1 MIFDL
6 ICVLTILGL
15 AIKGLKEVFSNKIA
29 LLLSLIIAFIVSST
43 LLPFYMRY
51 IHLPP
56 YLPSNIF
63 SFILTF
69 IFSYVLLALPSLIL
83 SVVFGGVLFI
93 IVYGVILKFLPL
105 NLQLQISRNSI
116 IFSFI
121 KPIVEFIYKLVNYI
135 F

>member
-6 ICVLTILGL
+6 ICVLTIVGL

-29 LLLSLIIAFIVSST
+29 LLLSLIIAFIVSSA

-105 NLQLQISRNSI
+105 NLQFQISRNSI